1 MKQKVTN
8 FHFIHYYIY
17 RARLL
22 FLFCTFAVTN
32 FYFNLNSISYE
43 TENRTSTF

>member
-8 FHFIHYYIY
+8 FHFIHFVSTV
-17 RARLL
+17 ARLL

-32 FYFNLNSISYE
+32 FYFN
-43 TENRTSTF
+43 F

>member
-8 FHFIHYYIY
+8 FHFIHYSIY

-32 FYFNLNSISYE
+32 FYFNFKFN
-43 TENRTSTF
+43 FV

>member
-8 FHFIHYYIY
+8 FHFIHYSIY

-22 FLFCTFAVTN
+22 FLFCTFAGDK
-32 FYFNLNSISYE
+32 FLF
-43 TENRTSTF
+43 